1 MESPCLDRPLRVL
14 IVEDVDDDA
23 LLLVRHLRKGGF
35 KPDFLRVD
43 TPDGLRNALLDNQWD
58 LVLSDFNM
66 PSFDG
71 FNALKIV
78 SELRTDLPFI
88 IVSGVIGE
96 EAAVNVMK
104 AGANDYVMK
113 RNLPLLPTAVERSLR
128 EAEEGRQLHYAQ
140 ERLRHSEEKFRSLF
154 EGAADAIFYHHR
166 NGSILEV
173 NQVACSSLGATR
185 SEMLNSRMQD
195 FVREKVLD
203 SEQISQLE
211 RKGKLVFQTV
221 LVSKDDRKIPVEVN
235 SRLLDYS
242 GEQAVLSI
250 ARDISERQKT
260 ALALEAALRKAE
272 EARDKI
278 DAILSSIADGLVVS
292 DPHGRIVMMNRAA
305 EAMFSMEAD
314 SALGQLI
321 ADVFRQGPL
330 HKVIAEAYADSVG
343 SRTAEW
349 EQEPR
354 NGGNY
359 QTIEARIATVNNLQ
373 GEKTGAIAILRDIT
387 RERELER
394 MKSEFVTV
402 TAHELSTP
410 LASIMGFA
418 ELLLQEKG
426 LNPEEEKEALQ
437 YIYEKAEKLERIVD
451 DLLSLNRIE
460 FGMPIRLA
468 VAPVDLKAVIEKV
481 CRQYVNRPSQHS
493 FEVIMSPDKFILN
506 CDRDRIE
513 QVLENLLSNAV
524 KYSPVGSAIRLL
536 LSKSDDQFVLHIE
549 DEGVGMSQE
558 HLERVFDKFYRVDS
572 SDTAASGLGLGLS
585 IARDIIS
592 AHGGQMELKS
602 APNQGTVVAVSL
614 PMERIASQVA
624 NVQ

>member
-23 LLLVRHLRKGGF
+23 LLLVRNLRKGGF
-35 KPDFLRVD
+35 KPDYLRVD
-43 TPDGLRNALLDNQWD
+43 TPDGLRNALRDNQWD

-78 SELRTDLPFI
+78 SELRSDLPFI

-128 EAEEGRQLHYAQ
+128 EAEEGRQLQSAQ

-173 NQVACSSLGATR
+173 NQVACLSLGMTR
-185 SEMLNSRMQD
+185 DELLRCRIQD
-195 FVREKVLD
+195 FVREALD
-203 SEQISQLE
+203 PEQTSQLE
-211 RKGKLVFQTV
+211 CRGKLVFQTV
-221 LVSKDDRKIPVEVN
+221 LVGKDDREIPVEVN

-250 ARDISERQKT
+250 ARDISERKKT
-260 ALALEAALRKAE
+260 AIALGAALQKAE

-278 DAILSSIADGLVVS
+278 NAILSSIADGLIVT
-292 DPHGRIVMMNRAA
+292 DPAGRVVMMNRAA
-305 EAMFSMEAD
+305 EAMFSMEAE
-314 SALGQLI
+314 SALGCLI
-321 ADVFRQGPL
+321 EDVFRQGPL
-330 HKVIAEAYADSVG
+330 HKAIVEAYADSFVPRTIEWDQKPESGG
-343 SRTAEW
+343 SP
-349 EQEPR
+349 QI
-354 NGGNY
+354 
-359 QTIEARIATVNNLQ
+359 IEARIATVNNLQ
-373 GEKTGAIAILRDIT
+373 GEKTGAIAILRDIS
-387 RERELER
+387 RERELDR

-418 ELLLQEKG
+418 ELLLDEKK
-426 LNPEEEKEALQ
+426 LNPEVEQEALQ

-460 FGMPIRLA
+460 FGLPIRLS
-468 VAPVDLKAVIEKV
+468 VAPVDLKAVIEKI
-481 CRQYVNRPSQHS
+481 CRYFANRSPHHS
-493 FEVIMSPDKFILN
+493 FEVNISRDDFVLN
-506 CDRDRIE
+506 CDQDRME

-524 KYSPVGSAIRLL
+524 KYSPGGGVVRLSVSMANGQL
-536 LSKSDDQFVLHIE
+536 VLQIE
-549 DEGVGMSQE
+549 DEGVGMSKE
-558 HLERVFDKFYRVDS
+558 HLARVFDKFYRVDS
-572 SDTAASGLGLGLS
+572 SDTTASGLGLGLS
-585 IARDIIS
+585 IARDIIG
-592 AHGGQMELKS
+592 AHGGNLELKS
-602 APNQGTVVAVSL
+602 EPNRGTIVEVAL
-614 PMERIASQVA
+614 PMERVCPQTIKVH
-624 NVQ
+624 